1 VKIQGTLDLF
11 GLSHLLRAAEASEA
25 SFSLEIRNLLS
36 RGGMCV
42 RDGMIF
48 WARAG
53 QAEGEEAVRTLLGW
67 KGAEFWIYPLAA
79 PIDVSEG
86 LSASK
91 ILSEI
96 PQAPSSGKLNGDA
109 RIEGTLGSL
118 ALRDVIHIF
127 GSNGRP
133 AGITVNVPGG
143 TGEIHISSG
152 LILAA
157 RLGKATGRE
166 ALDIMMNESGGAVT
180 ILGACGTGAI
190 DDPLAIDEVLHPPA
204 DAEPEPEKG
213 PPLPGEIPPEW
224 DEVEDPDPDTE
235 PPDHDTTGPFQYL
248 SMPQQLLVAKQ
259 GNFKAKL
266 EAACYRVEQVAMA
279 VVMDRNYS
287 VDLAEAI
294 AAKPNAHPAVL
305 HFLATDYSTRNS
317 LPVARALIFNPS
329 TALPDALELL
339 AKLKDKELRGIVKDK
354 GNHPAAL
361 VSKAR
366 QLLEARQEKRAF

>member
-42 RDGMIF
+42 RDGRIF

-67 KGAEFWIYPLAA
+67 KGAEFWIYPLSA
-79 PIDVSEG
+79 PMNVADG

-96 PQAPSSGKLNGDA
+96 PQTASSGKLNGDA
-109 RIEGTLGSL
+109 RIEGVLGSID
-118 ALRDVIHIF
+118 LRDILGIF
-127 GSNGRP
+127 ASNGRP
-133 AGITVNVPGG
+133 ASITLTESGG
-143 TGEIHISSG
+143 RGEIHISSG
-152 LILAA
+152 LILSA
-157 RLGKATGRE
+157 RMGETTGRE
-166 ALDIMMNESGGAVT
+166 AVEALAKETGGAVT
-180 ILGACGTGAI
+180 ILGACGSGPI
-190 DDPLAIDEVLHPPA
+190 DDPLAIEDVLGPA
-204 DAEPEPEKG
+204 AEPDPEEEPEG
-213 PPLPGEIPPEW
+213 GAPLPGEIPFEYD
-224 DEVEDPDPDTE
+224 DEEEDERD
-235 PPDHDTTGPFQYL
+235 PPDQAAEGPFQHL

-259 GNFKAKL
+259 GNFKARL

-279 VVMDRNYS
+279 VVMDRNFGA
-287 VDLAEAI
+287 DLAEAI
-294 AAKPNAHPAVL
+294 AAKPTAHPAVL

-317 LPVARALIFNPS
+317 IPVVRALIFNPS

-339 AKLKDKELRGIVKDK
+339 DRLTDKELRGLVKDK
-354 GNHPAAL
+354 GNHPSAL
-361 VSKAR
+361 VAKAR
-366 QLLEARQEKRAF
+366 QILGARKGKRSF